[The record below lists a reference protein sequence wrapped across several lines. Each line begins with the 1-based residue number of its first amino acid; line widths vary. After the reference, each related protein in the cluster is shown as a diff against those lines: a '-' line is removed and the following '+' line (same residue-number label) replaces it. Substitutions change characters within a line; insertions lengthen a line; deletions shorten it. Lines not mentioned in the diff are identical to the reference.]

1 MAEPLATL
9 GEYLEL
15 RRRKV
20 QTNSSLPPSATTSLT
35 HSTMKSV
42 SQSGVGDWVS
52 DSNGSVATREYDRD
66 AFKVENNPRHF
77 EGVPKEDIAT
87 VEAVMDAQIKN
98 RQPTLEEVFA
108 NMKTRDDNAVQEI
121 DLT

>member
-1 MAEPLATL
+1 
-9 GEYLEL
+9 
-15 RRRKV
+15 
-20 QTNSSLPPSATTSLT
+20 
-35 HSTMKSV
+35 MKSV

-66 AFKVENNPRHF
+66 ALKVENNPRHF